1 MATESKLPETDLT
14 FKTREAAFDYHVSR
28 VIRSEDMR
36 LEQQIRKFQR
46 ILDSFPEISPNRYLY
61 GDISPFLL
69 ACNVKAYPLAAY
81 IYEFLTGEERTM
93 RNNSGSSIDESACV
107 REIRKN
113 MTQEQRSVVQQY
125 VTEEREKRAAA
136 EEEQRRAAAERAA
149 AERVAAERAAEEARI
164 QKERKRAEKQRR
176 AAAERAAAEESARE
190 LVGDDGPEIDRRAAE
205 IAGFEDI
212 ETTDARARAMVSNRK
227 AIEQGRR
234 RKSRKRR
241 STSRKSHTSL

>member
-136 EEEQRRAAAERAA
+136 EEEQRRAAKCLLQKW
-149 AERVAAERAAEEARI
+149 ARHF
-164 QKERKRAEKQRR
+164 
-176 AAAERAAAEESARE
+176 
-190 LVGDDGPEIDRRAAE
+190 V
-205 IAGFEDI
+205 F
-212 ETTDARARAMVSNRK
+212 
-227 AIEQGRR
+227 
-234 RKSRKRR
+234 
-241 STSRKSHTSL
+241 